1 MSILPV
7 NADRSTPP
15 SARKRLLLWGFRL
28 AVLAAVVYG
37 VHRSLLDGLRQLSQY
52 KWQFDLAWLS
62 LGGVVY
68 LLALLPSALFWRQ
81 ILAAMGQTAG
91 IGETVR
97 AYYIGHLGKYVPGKA
112 LVVILRAG
120 LVRSHRV
127 DPVVAGTSVFVET
140 LTMMAVGS
148 VFSAVVI
155 PFWFPHRWPLIA
167 AVVGLALLMGLP
179 TLPPVFRMVVR
190 GVPFLRSDP
199 LRRECLDRLRAS
211 TLVWG
216 WVANVIGWLV
226 AGLALWAVMRSLGGP
241 TGNLAGLPLYAAAV
255 AIASVGGFLSMI
267 PAGLFVREAILVE
280 LLAGDFGASLALVGA
295 LVFRLVSLVAEV
307 LISVILYVAGLRPAA
322 VTSSPE

>member
-1 MSILPV
+1 M
-7 NADRSTPP
+7 NADSCPP
-15 SARKRLLLWGFRL
+15 SSARKRLLLWGFRL
-28 AVLAAVVYG
+28 AVLVAVVYG
-37 VHRSLLDGLRQLSQY
+37 VQRSLLDGLRQLSHCP
-52 KWQFDLAWLS
+52 WRLDPVWLS
-62 LGGVVY
+62 VGGAVY

-81 ILAAMGQTAG
+81 ILAAMGQEAG
-91 IGETVR
+91 VGETAR
-97 AYYIGHLGKYVPGKA
+97 AYYIGHLGKYFPGKA

-120 LVRSHRV
+120 LIRSHRV

-140 LTMMAVGS
+140 FTMMAVGS

-155 PFWFPHRWPLIA
+155 PFWFPQRWPLIA
-167 AVVGLALLMGLP
+167 AVVGLAVLLGLP

-190 GVPFLRSDP
+190 AVPFLTSDP
-199 LRRECLDRLRAS
+199 VRRECLVRLRAP
-211 TLVWG
+211 TLFWG

-226 AGLALWAVMRSLGGP
+226 AGASLWAVMRSLGGP
-241 TGNLAGLPLYAAAV
+241 TGSLAGLPLYAAAV

-307 LISVILYVAGLRPAA
+307 LISVILYVAGPRPAA
-322 VTSSPE
+322 VVSSPE